1 MLMAFVITTIASVP
15 LAFLDGS
22 DIRYLVYPCAALQGV
37 GIALM
42 LNTGTSLISDVIGT
56 DNKSAAFVYGAYSLL
71 DKFANGFLLWWLV
84 RYYSKDATALRYI
97 LAVIPSV
104 ASLGCALMTWI
115 GLRMYAEK
123 LSKIS
128 VGSML
133 RAKKTPAE
141 NGDVEPM
148 SPDPFIDPISPDPL
162 LDSQRKN

>member
-1 MLMAFVITTIASVP
+1 MMLALALTVISSLPFVWLSEAPEQVNV
-15 LAFLDGS
+15 A
-22 DIRYLVYPCAALQGV
+22 VYPCVAVQGV

-42 LNTGTSLISDVIGT
+42 LNTGVSLISDVIGT
-56 DNKSAAFVYGAYSLL
+56 DNKSAAFVYGVYSLL

-84 RYYSKDATALRYI
+84 RNYSKDVTALKYI

-133 RAKKTPAE
+133 KEKKAPTD
-141 NGDVEPM
+141 NSDQEPIYDRQALLAD
-148 SPDPFIDPISPDPL
+148 PD
-162 LDSQRKN
+162 QK

>member
-1 MLMAFVITTIASVP
+1 
-15 LAFLDGS
+15 
-22 DIRYLVYPCAALQGV
+22 
-37 GIALM
+37 M

-56 DNKSAAFVYGAYSLL
+56 DNKSSAFVYGVYSLL

-84 RYYSKDATALRYI
+84 RNYSKDVTALKYI

-104 ASLGCALMTWI
+104 ASFFCALMTWI

-133 RAKKTPAE
+133 KSKTVTPD
-141 NGDVEPM
+141 NVEQA
-148 SPDPFIDPISPDPL
+148 L
-162 LDSQRKN
+162 LDNPDQN

>member
-1 MLMAFVITTIASVP
+1 
-15 LAFLDGS
+15 
-22 DIRYLVYPCAALQGV
+22 
-37 GIALM
+37 M

-56 DNKSAAFVYGAYSLL
+56 DNKSAAFVYGVYSLL

-84 RYYSKDATALRYI
+84 RNYSKDVTALKYI

-133 RAKKTPAE
+133 KEKKTPTD
-141 NGDVEPM
+141 NPDQEPIY
-148 SPDPFIDPISPDPL
+148 DRQAL
-162 LDSQRKN
+162 LANQEPN